1 MRGRALTVVVAA
13 VALLVFGASPAL
25 GKGRKPP
32 KVWNGSY
39 TGVNYHPP
47 SVGLVTS
54 WSGSVRFELLNTN
67 RKRRIYNYGG
77 TGSVTYTFSG
87 GNLCSYSGAQTLSTS
102 GDDAALTVYRN
113 RSGWKYFLEIGTR
126 EETITAQ
133 EQCPEQAVE
142 ELDFLPPYPL
152 MTGRKDRS
160 VPGGLGSISGD
171 YNEADAY
178 LTSWSL
184 SGTPRGR

>member
-1 MRGRALTVVVAA
+1 MRGRTAMVVVATVA
-13 VALLVFGASPAL
+13 VLASAASPAL

-32 KVWNGSY
+32 KVFNGTY

-54 WSGSVRFELLNTN
+54 WSGSVHFELLNVN
-67 RKRRIYNYGG
+67 RKKRLYNYIG
-77 TGSVTYTFSG
+77 TGSVTYTFSA
-87 GNLCSYSGAQTLSTS
+87 GNDCTYSGSQTLSTS

-126 EETITAQ
+126 AGTITAQ
-133 EQCPEQAVE
+133 VQCPEQAVE
-142 ELDFLPPYPL
+142 DEDYLPPYPL

-160 VPGGLGSISGD
+160 MSGLGSISGN

-178 LTSWSL
+178 LTNWNL
-184 SGTPRGR
+184 SGTPRGN